1 MDREALARK
10 CARIEKAGGSVREYL
25 GTLGFIS
32 PWGTWFRLQKEE
44 LGRKDYQ
51 ITDGKGVEEMRK
63 VTLEDKKKAVEI
75 AMSGGNPLKFLKE
88 CGVANPSASWAYI
101 KKTLKEVDPEKY
113 ARLPSRA
120 NAAEPECWKPKEAV
134 TTCCAPARPSGVEV
148 PDEWPEEEPAE
159 DIPADA
165 LGRSAEI
172 LEKAQEQPE
181 VVLTIKSEDLTREI
195 DETPHVSSITKP
207 VNYDGFD
214 VMALKSPDTGFR
226 FTSDPRYGMMTWNTV
241 SGDEVS
247 LTAEEWHKLAAELP
261 KALQIFGI

>member
-25 GTLGFIS
+25 GALGFIS

-44 LGRKDYQ
+44 LRRKDYQ
-51 ITDGKGVEEMRK
+51 ITEGKGVEEMRK

-75 AMSGGNPLKFLKE
+75 ALSGGNPLKYLKE
-88 CGVANPSASWAYI
+88 IGCGNPSASWAYI

-148 PDEWPEEEPAE
+148 PEELPEEHLEMPAADLTTPAE
-159 DIPADA
+159 KLISTDDIQD
-165 LGRSAEI
+165 S
-172 LEKAQEQPE
+172 
-181 VVLTIKSEDLTREI
+181 VW
-195 DETPHVSSITKP
+195 KP
-207 VNYDGFD
+207 VNYDGFE

-226 FTSDPRYGMMTWNTV
+226 FASDPRYGMMTWNTI

-247 LTAEEWHKLAAELP
+247 LTAEEWRKLAAELP
-261 KALQIFGI
+261 KVLQIFGI

>member
-44 LGRKDYQ
+44 LGRKNYQ

-75 AMSGGNPLKFLKE
+75 ALSGGNPLKFLKE

-148 PDEWPEEEPAE
+148 PDELPEEP
-159 DIPADA
+159 
-165 LGRSAEI
+165 
-172 LEKAQEQPE
+172 EKPE

-214 VMALKSPDTGFR
+214 VMALKSPETGFR

-247 LTAEEWHKLAAELP
+247 LTAEEWHNLAAELP

>member
-25 GTLGFIS
+25 GGLGFIS

-44 LGRKDYQ
+44 LGRKNYQ

-75 AMSGGNPLKFLKE
+75 ALSGGNPLKFLKE

-148 PDEWPEEEPAE
+148 PDELPEE
-159 DIPADA
+159 
-165 LGRSAEI
+165 
-172 LEKAQEQPE
+172 LEKPE

-207 VNYDGFD
+207 VNYDGFE
-214 VMALKSPDTGFR
+214 VMALKSPATGFR

-247 LTAEEWHKLAAELP
+247 LTAEEWHNLAAELP
-261 KALQIFGI
+261 KVLQIFGI

>member
-25 GTLGFIS
+25 GGLGFIS

-44 LGRKDYQ
+44 LGRKNYQ

-148 PDEWPEEEPAE
+148 PEEWPEEEP
-159 DIPADA
+159 
-165 LGRSAEI
+165 
-172 LEKAQEQPE
+172 EKPE

-207 VNYDGFD
+207 VNYDGFE
-214 VMALKSPDTGFR
+214 VMALKSPATGFR
-226 FTSDPRYGMMTWNTV
+226 FTSDPRYGTMTWNTV

-247 LTAEEWHKLAAELP
+247 LTAEEWHNLAAELP

>member
-25 GTLGFIS
+25 GGLGFIS

-44 LGRKDYQ
+44 LGRKNYQ

-75 AMSGGNPLKFLKE
+75 ALSGGNPLKFLKE

-148 PDEWPEEEPAE
+148 PDELPEEP
-159 DIPADA
+159 
-165 LGRSAEI
+165 
-172 LEKAQEQPE
+172 EKPE

-214 VMALKSPDTGFR
+214 VMALKSPETGFR

-247 LTAEEWHKLAAELP
+247 LTAEEWHKLADELP

>member
-1 MDREALARK
+1 MNREELARK

-44 LGRKDYQ
+44 LGRKDHQ
-51 ITDGKGVEEMRK
+51 ITEGKGAEEMRK
-63 VTLEDKKKAVEI
+63 VTLEDRKKAVEI
-75 AMSGGNPLKFLKE
+75 ALSGGNPLKFLKE

-134 TTCCAPARPSGVEV
+134 TTCCAPSRPSGVEV
-148 PDEWPEEEPAE
+148 PDEWPEEEP
-159 DIPADA
+159 
-165 LGRSAEI
+165 
-172 LEKAQEQPE
+172 K
-181 VVLTIKSEDLTREI
+181 VVLTIKSEDLTRVI

>member
-25 GTLGFIS
+25 GGLGFIS

-75 AMSGGNPLKFLKE
+75 ALSGGNPLKFLKE

-134 TTCCAPARPSGVEV
+134 TTCCAQARPSGVEV
-148 PDEWPEEEPAE
+148 PDEWPEEEP
-159 DIPADA
+159 
-165 LGRSAEI
+165 
-172 LEKAQEQPE
+172 EKPE
-181 VVLTIKSEDLTREI
+181 VVLTIRSEDLTRAI
-195 DETPHVSSITKP
+195 DETPHASSITKP

-214 VMALKSPDTGFR
+214 VMALKSPATGFR

>member
-32 PWGTWFRLQKEE
+32 PCGTWFRLQKEE
-44 LGRKDYQ
+44 LGRKNYQ

-75 AMSGGNPLKFLKE
+75 ALSGGNPLKFLKE

-120 NAAEPECWKPKEAV
+120 NAAEPEVWKPK
-134 TTCCAPARPSGVEV
+134 
-148 PDEWPEEEPAE
+148 AE
-159 DIPADA
+159 DP
-165 LGRSAEI
+165 EI
-172 LEKAQEQPE
+172 MPVNANGEPVRPE

-247 LTAEEWHKLAAELP
+247 LTAEEWHNLAAELP
-261 KALQIFGI
+261 KVLQIFGI

>member
-75 AMSGGNPLKFLKE
+75 ALSGGNPLKFLKE

-148 PDEWPEEEPAE
+148 PDELPEEP
-159 DIPADA
+159 
-165 LGRSAEI
+165 
-172 LEKAQEQPE
+172 EKPE

-195 DETPHVSSITKP
+195 DETPHVSSITNP

-226 FTSDPRYGMMTWNTV
+226 FTNDPRYGMMTWNTV

>member
-44 LGRKDYQ
+44 LGRKNYQ

-63 VTLEDKKKAVEI
+63 VTLDDKKKAVEI
-75 AMSGGNPLKFLKE
+75 ALSGGNPLKYLKE
-88 CGVANPSASWAYI
+88 IGCGNPSASWAYI
-101 KKTLKEVDPEKY
+101 KKTLKEVAPEKY

-120 NAAEPECWKPKEAV
+120 NAAEPECWKPKA
-134 TTCCAPARPSGVEV
+134 G
-148 PDEWPEEEPAE
+148 DPEIMPVNANGEPV
-159 DIPADA
+159 
-165 LGRSAEI
+165 R
-172 LEKAQEQPE
+172 PE

-207 VNYDGFD
+207 VNYDGFE
-214 VMALKSPDTGFR
+214 VMALKSPATGFR
-226 FTSDPRYGMMTWNTV
+226 FTSDPRYGVMTWNTV